1 LHKKYAYQL
10 KELQIYSLILNSME
24 YQQRFNPFSQL
35 ALLLAF
41 CGAGIIVSSII
52 TGIIGNIVLHVQL
65 KDLADALLK
74 PENVQVSRLL
84 QVLTTFFIMALPA
97 FMVTAINGGN
107 AVEKIGFNEVM
118 SGSQVLIV
126 VSMVITGFFISG
138 ALSELNQMIPITKS
152 ATNYFQ
158 KLENEY
164 NKQVMVLGNMK
175 STADFILSMI
185 VLALVPAIFE
195 EMLFRGTLQQ
205 ITIALTRNAFSG
217 ILITSI
223 FFSAV
228 HLSYYGFLPRLFLGI
243 MLGYIFYFGKN
254 LWLSIIAHFLN
265 NAYSLAV
272 MFALSRSGKLN
283 MEALDE
289 TYPLYYGVLG
299 MAVIILLFIVF
310 NRDSKKLLE
319 RESTIVSNNSEV

>member
-1 LHKKYAYQL
+1 
-10 KELQIYSLILNSME
+10 ME

-107 AVEKIGFNEVM
+107 AVERIGFNEVM

-126 VSMVITGFFISG
+126 VFMVITGFFISG

-205 ITIALTRNAFSG
+205 IMIALTRNAFAG

>member
-1 LHKKYAYQL
+1 
-10 KELQIYSLILNSME
+10 ME

-74 PENVQVSRLL
+74 PENVRVSRLL

-205 ITIALTRNAFSG
+205 ITIALTRNAFAG

>member
-1 LHKKYAYQL
+1 
-10 KELQIYSLILNSME
+10 
-24 YQQRFNPFSQL
+24 
-35 ALLLAF
+35 
-41 CGAGIIVSSII
+41 
-52 TGIIGNIVLHVQL
+52 
-65 KDLADALLK
+65 
-74 PENVQVSRLL
+74 
-84 QVLTTFFIMALPA
+84 LPA

-175 STADFILSMI
+175 STADFIFSI
-185 VLALVPAIFE
+185 FVLALVPAIFE

-205 ITIALTRNAFSG
+205 IMIALTRNAFAG

-223 FFSAV
+223 FFSAI
-228 HLSYYGFLPRLFLGI
+228 HLSYYGFLPRLFLGT
-243 MLGYIFYFGKN
+243 MLGYIFYFSKN
-254 LWLSIIAHFLN
+254 LWLSIVAHFLN
-265 NAYSLAV
+265 NAYSLTV

-283 MEALDE
+283 MEALNE
-289 TYPLYYGVLG
+289 TYPLYYGVFG
-299 MAVIILLFIVF
+299 IVVIILLFIAF
-310 NRDSKKLLE
+310 HRESKKLLA
-319 RESTIVSNNSEV
+319 RESSIVPSNPEV

>member
-1 LHKKYAYQL
+1 
-10 KELQIYSLILNSME
+10 ME

-205 ITIALTRNAFSG
+205 ITIALTRNAFAG

>member
-1 LHKKYAYQL
+1 
-10 KELQIYSLILNSME
+10 ME

-107 AVEKIGFNEVM
+107 AVERIGFNEVM

-126 VSMVITGFFISG
+126 VFMVIAGFFISG

-205 ITIALTRNAFSG
+205 ITIALTRNAFAG

-243 MLGYIFYFGKN
+243 MLGYIFYFSKN

-265 NAYSLAV
+265 NAYSLTV

-310 NRDSKKLLE
+310 NRHSKKLLE